1 MINPVGGVK
10 YVQFF
15 HPTLELAQQV
25 EGGLR
30 VLCVSEHDF
39 PAEAPEARIGKRGN
53 LWKSEIL
60 EGSSVA
66 GVGVVPFV
74 VPFVGILLL
83 NLKDCPVCPSSIF
96 HRFVHPWAEDSRS
109 IRGEILINL
118 TALISNAV
126 GKVSNLVCKG
136 CDQMY

>member
-1 MINPVGGVK
+1 MINLVGGVK

-39 PAEAPEARIGKRGN
+39 PAEAP
-53 LWKSEIL
+53 EIL